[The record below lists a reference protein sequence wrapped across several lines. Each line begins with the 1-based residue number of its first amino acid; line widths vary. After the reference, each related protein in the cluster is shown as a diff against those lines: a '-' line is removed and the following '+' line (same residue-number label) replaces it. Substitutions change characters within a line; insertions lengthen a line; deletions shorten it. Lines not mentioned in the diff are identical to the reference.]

1 MCESDEAYGLMKLQL
16 CVDFILFIFQ
26 YGAYFTKSVWAF
38 CVLSFLHR
46 LFPVVESEFNEH
58 HFLLS

>member
-26 YGAYFTKSVWAF
+26 YGAYFTKSV
-38 CVLSFLHR
+38 
-46 LFPVVESEFNEH
+46 
-58 HFLLS
+58 